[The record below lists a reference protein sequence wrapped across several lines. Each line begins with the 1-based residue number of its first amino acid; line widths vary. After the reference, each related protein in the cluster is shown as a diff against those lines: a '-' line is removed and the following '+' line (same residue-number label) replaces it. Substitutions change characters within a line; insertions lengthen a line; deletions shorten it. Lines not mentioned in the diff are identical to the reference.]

1 MAPFMVLGTK
11 LRNFLHL
18 PGIHIKAKEKDK
30 CISCSKYNKGCPM
43 GIDVVNEI
51 KKYVIDNSE
60 CIQCGACIDSCP
72 KQVLSYGISKRKKND
87 NGK

>member
-1 MAPFMVLGTK
+1 
-11 LRNFLHL
+11 
-18 PGIHIKAKEKDK
+18 
-30 CISCSKYNKGCPM
+30 M

-51 KKYVIDNSE
+51 KKDVIDNSE

-72 KQVLSYGISKRKKND
+72 KQILSYGIIKRKEND